1 MEKTTF
7 GFSYIRLKHFGW
19 CIIPIS
25 FFSYSTTPDHMKDMD
40 TDTIVREPMFNE
52 TNDYTARL
60 YGFFVAPYDGPFKFY
75 VASSDRVS
83 LYFSNTSSPND
94 AMLIIDNCEGT
105 K

>member
-1 MEKTTF
+1 MEKTTL
-7 GFSYIRLKHFGW
+7 GFWIKAFWMVYYPNL
-19 CIIPIS
+19 
-25 FFSYSTTPDHMKDMD
+25 FFPYSTTPDHMKDMD

>member
-1 MEKTTF
+1 MD
-7 GFSYIRLKHFGW
+7 GVLSQSL
-19 CIIPIS
+19 IS
-25 FFSYSTTPDHMKDMD
+25 PYSTTPDHMKDMD

>member
-1 MEKTTF
+1 MKQLWWFRTLDKSILD
-7 GFSYIRLKHFGW
+7 GVLSQSLFS
-19 CIIPIS
+19 P
-25 FFSYSTTPDHMKDMD
+25 YSTTPDHMKDMD